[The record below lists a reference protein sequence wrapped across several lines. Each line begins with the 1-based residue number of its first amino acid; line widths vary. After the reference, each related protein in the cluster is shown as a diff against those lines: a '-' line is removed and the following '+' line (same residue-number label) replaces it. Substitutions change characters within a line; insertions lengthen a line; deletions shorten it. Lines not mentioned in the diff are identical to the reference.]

1 MKNKLIDLNNH
12 LFAQMERLCDE
23 SVPAKKMAEEIERS
37 RAVTDVAKRI
47 IENGRLALDS
57 IKERAKYTGDVE
69 TLPEMLEA
77 GSKNGN
83 GKVKPKPDK

>member
-1 MKNKLIDLNNH
+1 MQNKLVDLNNH
-12 LFAQMERLCDE
+12 LFTQMERLCDE

-47 IENGRLALDS
+47 IETGRLALDS
-57 IKERAKYTGDVE
+57 IKERAKYTGDVK

-83 GKVKPKPDK
+83 GNRKKT

>member
-12 LFAQMERLCDE
+12 LFTQMERLCDE
-23 SVPAKKMAEEIERS
+23 STDAKKMVEEIDRS

-47 IENGRLALDS
+47 IETGRLALDS

-69 TLPEMLEA
+69 TLPEMLGAE
-77 GSKNGN
+77 SKNGN
-83 GKVKPKPDK
+83 GKKK

>member
-1 MKNKLIDLNNH
+1 MRNKLIDLNNH
-12 LFAQMERLCDE
+12 LFTQMERLCDE
-23 SVPAKKMAEEIERS
+23 STDAEKMDEEINRS
-37 RAVTDVAKRI
+37 KAVTDVAKRI

-77 GSKNGN
+77 GKNGN
-83 GKVKPKPDK
+83 GKK

>member
-12 LFAQMERLCDE
+12 LFAQLERLCDE
-23 SVPAKKMAEEIERS
+23 STKAEEMAEEIN
-37 RAVTDVAKRI
+37 RARAMTDVAKRI
-47 IENGRLALDS
+47 IETGRLALDS

-77 GSKNGN
+77 ESHGN
-83 GKVKPKPDK
+83 GKKK